1 MGHLEVK
8 KSCLPNPGIF
18 GPASQLEHSS
28 REGIRRILLNLVGG
42 DYCDRG
48 SGRVR
53 NSSLPHQVASTLRTT
68 VNPSENFRRS
78 RLEFWD
84 RGISRKRRR
93 GAVGTAAR
101 FTPSHLL
108 HEEISR

>member
-1 MGHLEVK
+1 VIEEAVEFGTARYRTRTRSYIEREVGDTATWVSDTK
-8 KSCLPNPGIF
+8 D
-18 GPASQLEHSS
+18 
-28 REGIRRILLNLVGG
+28 LV
-42 DYCDRG
+42 
-48 SGRVR
+48 
-53 NSSLPHQVASTLRTT
+53 LPHQVASTLRTT

-78 RLEFWD
+78 RLEFCD

-93 GAVGTAAR
+93 GAVVTAAR